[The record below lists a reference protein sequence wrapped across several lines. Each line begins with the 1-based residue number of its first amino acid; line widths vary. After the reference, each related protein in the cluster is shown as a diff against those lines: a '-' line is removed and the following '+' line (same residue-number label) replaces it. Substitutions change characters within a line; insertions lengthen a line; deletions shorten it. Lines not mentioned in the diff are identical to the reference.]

1 MASKWTKIGSVRQND
16 KGGHYIQLEEGVEIT
31 LNGNKV
37 NPSLGKSGKA
47 SLTMQDPRE
56 NLQRLLDNGH
66 AKDVAKTEA
75 QLENLK
81 TKAKFVKFDIFST
94 GN

>member
-16 KGGHYIQLEEGVEIT
+16 KGGHYIQLEEGVEI
-31 LNGNKV
+31 LVNGQKV
-37 NPSLGKSGKA
+37 KPTVSKAGKA
-47 SLTMQDPRE
+47 SLTLQDPRE

-66 AKDVAKTEA
+66 AKDVARTEA
-75 QLENLK
+75 QLETLQ
-81 TKAKFVKFDIFST
+81 TKAKFIKFDIFST